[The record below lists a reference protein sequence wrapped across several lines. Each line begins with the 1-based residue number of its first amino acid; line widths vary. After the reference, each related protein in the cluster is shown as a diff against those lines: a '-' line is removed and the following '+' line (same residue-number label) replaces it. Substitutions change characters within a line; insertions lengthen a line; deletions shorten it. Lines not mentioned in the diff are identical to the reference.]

1 MEVEGTCALRLT
13 RYYRASPSEV
23 WAALTEAASIARWLA
38 SVREVELCTG
48 GGFEL
53 QFGGGAVLSAKVR
66 AVEIERVLELD
77 WAPPGEEPSIVRFEL
92 TPDGDGTVLALDH
105 RLIDARFGMQAMS
118 LWESHLVRLD
128 ALLGEAETR

>member
-1 MEVEGTCALRLT
+1 MEGTCGVRLT

-38 SVREVELCTG
+38 PVRNVDLAPG

-53 QFGGGAVLSAKVR
+53 EREGGVALTAGVR
-66 AVEIERVLELD
+66 VVEIERLLELD
-77 WAPPGEEPSIVRFEL
+77 WAAPGERSSVVRFEL
-92 TPDGDGTVLALDH
+92 SPDGDGTVLALDH
-105 RLIDARFGMQAMS
+105 RRIDARVGMRAMS
-118 LWESHLVRLD
+118 RWQSHLERLD